1 MPYLELKNINKYF
14 DGVKAV
20 DNCSFVIEEGTIN
33 ALVGPN
39 GSGKTTIF
47 DVIAGFVKPDC
58 GEVIFKGEPIRGRKP
73 HQIAQMGLVR
83 TFQLIRLFPK
93 LTCLDNL
100 LLAKP
105 QEGEKFWTAIL
116 KPAFIKKE
124 EKENSKWAME
134 FLELVGLAEKSQTMA
149 ENLSYGQQKLLE
161 IARALAAEADFLL
174 LDEPMAGVHPDLRQK
189 LVDVILKLK
198 TKGKTVLFIEHNQDI
213 IEGLAEKVIFLNLNP
228 KTRNLYD
235 FT

>member
-14 DGVKAV
+14 NGVKAV
-20 DNCSFVIEEGTIN
+20 DNCSFVIEEGTVN

-47 DVIAGFVKPDC
+47 DIITGFVKPDC

-105 QEGEKFWTAIL
+105 QEGEKFWIALL
-116 KPAFIKKE
+116 KSSFVKKE
-124 EKENSKWAME
+124 EKENSKWARE
-134 FLELVGLAEKSQTMA
+134 FLELVGLAEQSQTLA

-161 IARALAAEADFLL
+161 IARALATEADFLL
-174 LDEPMAGVHPDLRQK
+174 LDEPMAGVHQNLRQE

-198 TKGKTVLFIEHNQDI
+198 QRGKTVLFIEHNQDI
-213 IEGLAEKVIFLNLNP
+213 IEGLVDNVIEIEKF
-228 KTRNLYD
+228 RN
-235 FT
+235 